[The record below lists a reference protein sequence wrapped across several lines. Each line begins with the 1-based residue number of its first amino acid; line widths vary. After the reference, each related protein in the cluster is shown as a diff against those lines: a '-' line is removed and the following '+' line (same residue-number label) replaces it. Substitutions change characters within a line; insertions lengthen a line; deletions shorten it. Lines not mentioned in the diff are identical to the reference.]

1 MPVRPELSAA
11 QRALAILDAAHARAA
26 STLERAL
33 VRRAE
38 VVSEQDRQVAAAQ
51 AAVDRA
57 VAEMAHRVS
66 VELTA
71 QLLGRSVNEVRRLVK
86 AHAPASA
93 GHTSTTVGGI
103 GTPSLSPQLG
113 PKS

>member
-11 QRALAILDAAHARAA
+11 QRALAVLDAAHARAA
-26 STLERAL
+26 NALERAQA
-33 VRRAE
+33 RRAE
-38 VVSEQDRQVAAAQ
+38 VVSQKDREVAAAQ

-71 QLLGRSVNEVRRLVK
+71 QLLGLSVHEVRRLAK
-86 AHAPASA
+86 AYAPASH
-93 GHTSTTVGGI
+93 GNTNSTTDNGH
-103 GTPSLSPQLG
+103 
-113 PKS
+113 

>member
-11 QRALAILDAAHARAA
+11 QRALAVLQAAHARAA
-26 STLERAL
+26 RALERAL
-33 VRRAE
+33 TRRAE

-51 AAVDRA
+51 AAVDQA

-71 QLLGRSVNEVRRLVK
+71 QLLGLSVNEVRRLAK
-86 AHAPASA
+86 AHAQASA
-93 GHTSTTVGGI
+93 GHTGL
-103 GTPSLSPQLG
+103 GTG
-113 PKS
+113 